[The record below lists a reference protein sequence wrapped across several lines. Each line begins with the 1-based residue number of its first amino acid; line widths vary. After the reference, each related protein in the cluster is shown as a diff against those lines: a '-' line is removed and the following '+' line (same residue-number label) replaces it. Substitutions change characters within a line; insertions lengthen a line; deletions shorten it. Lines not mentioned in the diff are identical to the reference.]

1 MKLHRLLLLLLAGT
15 LIGGVFYTYLFYSET
30 GRTPGYSESSQLLLY
45 TLATFI
51 VVSAAVSVLRLR
63 LNTWFPWQ
71 QMITVRL
78 LVGMLLHMLLSLLII
93 GLSASLYMYITAA
106 NQQAGIFLEM
116 YRDGAIKVGILVFVG
131 VFVYTI
137 IDFTLFSYKQF
148 AQQQLASVR
157 LTQTQLSLQLQI
169 LRNQLSPHF
178 LFNSMNTISAL
189 VYQNRSTAEQFIR
202 KLAHTYQYILSTHTK
217 PLVTLSEETQFL
229 HAYIFMLKARFEGAM
244 DIQINL
250 PDHVMQSKI
259 PPLTLQLLVENAVKH
274 NQATKEN
281 PLQIKIYV
289 DMYDQITV
297 KNTIHPK
304 ETRTDSFKIGL
315 DNIRGRY
322 QYLTNRQIQVLQ
334 DSHFTVK
341 LPPIEPVHEAII
353 HS

>member
-1 MKLHRLLLLLLAGT
+1 MKPLRLLLLLLAGT
-15 LIGGVFYTYLFYSET
+15 LIGGEFYTYLFYSET
-30 GRTPGYSESSQLLLY
+30 GKTPNYTENVQLLLY
-45 TLATFI
+45 TLATF
-51 VVSAAVSVLRLR
+51 VVVAAVVSVLRLR
-63 LNTWFPWQ
+63 LNKWFPWQ
-71 QMITVRL
+71 HMITVRL
-78 LVGMLLHMLLSLLII
+78 LTGMLLHILLSLLII
-93 GLSASLYMYITAA
+93 GVSASLYVYTTAA
-106 NQQAGIFLEM
+106 RQPAGVFMET
-116 YRDGAIKVGILVFVG
+116 YRDGAIKVGILVLLG

-137 IDFTLFSYKQF
+137 VDVTLFSYKQF
-148 AQQQLASVR
+148 AQQQLTSVR

-189 VYQNRSTAEQFIR
+189 VYQNRATAEQFIR

-229 HAYIFMLKARFEGAM
+229 HAYIFMLEARFEGAV

-250 PDHVMQSKI
+250 PDHVMQSRI

-297 KNTIHPK
+297 KNTIQPK
-304 ETRTDSFKIGL
+304 ETGNNSFKIGL

-322 QYLTNRQIQVLQ
+322 QYLTNRQIQVLK

-341 LPPIEPVHEAII
+341 LPPIEPVHETTI